1 MFNILKSFFSS
12 IYDLLPDSPF
22 QTFFEGK
29 LGILNDMLGWLNWF
43 IPFDLCFKI
52 TEIWVVAIAAYY
64 LFNIVKKVVIDLI
77 IMKIAG

>member
-1 MFNILKSFFSS
+1 MFDILKSFLSR

-22 QTFFEGK
+22 QTLFDGK
-29 LGILNDMLGWLNWF
+29 LGVLNGMLGWLNWF

-64 LFNIVKKVVIDLI
+64 LFNIIKKIVLDLI
-77 IMKIAG
+77 IAKIL